1 MNILHYGLDLLP
13 GVCRLQTVTFVYWSQ
28 LPWEPSRSNHYT
40 LNQQDLDGQLQE
52 LLLFL
57 TDFKFYCIISLAILV
72 NVCFN
77 ERKLY
82 KLLHCWQI
90 C

>member
-1 MNILHYGLDLLP
+1 MDWTCCQECG
-13 GVCRLQTVTFVYWSQ
+13 RLQTVTFVYWSQ

-82 KLLHCWQI
+82 KLLALLTDLLEF
-90 C
+90 

>member
-1 MNILHYGLDLLP
+1 MDWTCCQECG
-13 GVCRLQTVTFVYWSQ
+13 RLQTVTFVYWSQ

-57 TDFKFYCIISLAILV
+57 TDL
-72 NVCFN
+72 
-77 ERKLY
+77 
-82 KLLHCWQI
+82 
-90 C
+90 

>member
-1 MNILHYGLDLLP
+1 MDWTCCQECG
-13 GVCRLQTVTFVYWSQ
+13 RLQTVTFVYWSQ

-77 ERKLY
+77 ERKFY